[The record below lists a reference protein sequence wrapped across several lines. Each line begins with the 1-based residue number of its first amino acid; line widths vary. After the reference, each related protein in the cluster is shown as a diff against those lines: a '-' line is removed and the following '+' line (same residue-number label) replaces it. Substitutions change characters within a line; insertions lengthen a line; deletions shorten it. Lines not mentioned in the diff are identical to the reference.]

1 MNNRI
6 SSFIY
11 TIILTLL
18 FSSVALGQIGTVKGV
33 VIAEDGTPLLGASI
47 GDSTY
52 YTGTTTDQKGNFVLK
67 VPANKQIIIFCYYM
81 GYKSV
86 FDTINLKKNQEIY
99 REFRLVED
107 INFIEGVDVVGYK
120 PRQNSMITIDLKAIN
135 QLPIASGNMEDLIK
149 TFQGVTSN
157 NELSSQY
164 SVRGGNFDENLIYV
178 NDIEVH
184 RPLLVQ
190 SAKQEGLSF
199 INPNMVA
206 GIQFSAGGFEA
217 EYGDKL
223 SSVLDIQYLKP
234 TEFKGHVGISL
245 LGANLNFAGVGKNK
259 KLSYNTGIRYK
270 TTKYLLGSLD
280 VSGEYMPQFGDV
292 QTLFTYDFTPK
303 SSLSFLG
310 NYSTNQYSLVPVSRS
325 TDFGSLVEALNFTV
339 YYEGQEYDKFDSYLG
354 ALSYVYR
361 PHRDLSLKF
370 IASAFETDEQI
381 TYDIISD
388 YWISQISRTSSN
400 KDTSINIGTGGS
412 LEHARN
418 YLDALIRSLEHK
430 GFYSPNDI
438 NALKWGVKFQYE
450 EIHEELN
457 EWRIIDST
465 GLTTPA
471 PDDAIGYDY
480 SRNASN
486 YLSSFRYQ
494 AFFQHTYKLYAD
506 KALYSFTYG
515 VRGNYWDYNKEM
527 LISPRVTLAFEPFW
541 NKKVN
546 FYLATGLYQQP
557 PFYKE
562 LKSYTGQLFPERR
575 AQKSIHF
582 VFGTDFHYKW
592 WNRPFIFSS
601 ELYYKHLYDIIPYK
615 VENIEVEYM
624 PIHRAH
630 GYAAGLDM
638 RVSGEFVEGVDSW
651 FSLSLMK
658 TMEDSYNDF
667 FKLYTGEVVYPSY
680 YRRPSDQRITF
691 SIFFQDYLP
700 ANKDYKVHLLLNYG
714 SGLPYS
720 GPIKDRPSE
729 VYVLNQYRR
738 VDIGFSRNISRK
750 KNTKIGFNDI
760 WISFEIL
767 NLLGAKNMSSYDWV
781 KTVENNEGYRDYYAV
796 PNYLTNRRFNV
807 KISSNL

>member
-1 MNNRI
+1 MITR
-6 SSFIY
+6 
-11 TIILTLL
+11 
-18 FSSVALGQIGTVKGV
+18 FSSYLYIVFTLFTSASIWGQNGTVKGIV
-33 VIAEDGTPLLGASI
+33 LADDGSPLLGANI
-47 GDSTY
+47 VDSVY
-52 YTGTTTDQKGNFVLK
+52 YLGTTSDNNGVFSLS
-67 VPANKQIIIFCYYM
+67 VPANKKIILTCSFL
-81 GYKSV
+81 GYTTIYDTLRLKQDQVV
-86 FDTINLKKNQEIY
+86 FREYKLTEISNL
-99 REFRLVED
+99 L
-107 INFIEGVDVVGYK
+107 EGVRLTGHH
-120 PRQNSMITIDLKAIN
+120 PRQNSMITIDLNPIN
-135 QLPIASGNMEDLIK
+135 RIPNVSGNMEDLIK

-190 SAKQEGLSF
+190 NAKQEGLSF

-234 TEFKGHVGISL
+234 TEFSGHVGLSL
-245 LGANLNFAGVGKNK
+245 LGANLNVAGIGKNK
-259 KLSYNTGIRYK
+259 KFSYNTGIRYK
-270 TTKYLLGSLD
+270 TTKHLLGSLD
-280 VSGEYMPQFGDV
+280 VTGEYMPQFGDV
-292 QTLFTYDFTPK
+292 QTLFTYDFSSK
-303 SSLSFLG
+303 SSISFLG

-325 TDFGSLVEALNFTV
+325 TDFGSLIEALNFTV
-339 YYEGQEYDKFDSYLG
+339 YYEGQEYDKFDSYMG

-370 IASAFETDEQI
+370 IASNFQTDEKI

-400 KDTSINIGTGGS
+400 SDTSINIGTGGG

-418 YLDALIRSLEHK
+418 YLDAQISSVEHK
-430 GFYSPNDI
+430 GFYAPNEL
-438 NALKWGVKFQYE
+438 NAIKWGGKFQFE
-450 EIHEELN
+450 EIHESLN

-465 GLTTPA
+465 GMTTPA

-480 SRNASN
+480 SINASN
-486 YLSSFRYQ
+486 FLSSFRYQ
-494 AFFQHTYKLYAD
+494 AFFQHTYKLFTN

-515 VRGNYWDYNKEM
+515 VRGNYWDFNKEL
-527 LISPRVTLAFEPFW
+527 LISPRAILAFEPFW
-541 NKKVN
+541 DKKVN
-546 FYLATGLYQQP
+546 FYFATGLYQQP

-562 LKSYTGQLFPERR
+562 LKNYAGQLFPERR

-582 VFGTDFHYKW
+582 VFGSDIHYEW
-592 WNRPFIFSS
+592 WERPFIFTS
-601 ELYYKHLYDIIPYK
+601 EIYYKHLYDIIPYK
-615 VENIEVEYM
+615 VDNIEVEYM

-651 FSLSLMK
+651 FSLSLLR

-667 FKLYTGEVVYPSY
+667 YTLNSGQVVYPSY
-680 YRRPSDQRITF
+680 YRRPSDQTITF

-700 ANKDYKVHLLLNYG
+700 SNDNFKVHLLLNYG

-738 VDIGFSRNISRK
+738 VDIGFSRLIGRK
-750 KNTKIGFNDI
+750 KNSRIGFNDI

-767 NLLGAKNMSSYDWV
+767 NLLGADNMSSYDWV
-781 KTVENNEGYRDYYAV
+781 KTVENNEGFRNYYAV
-796 PNYLTNRRFNV
+796 PNYLTNRRFNI